1 MDQEPRLAF
10 NTAQAP
16 MWERK
21 TIWVRKTVKLPES
34 QIKQRSMSINLT
46 ENKIIKIT
54 AGQPI
59 SKELLVPDQGN
70 LLMGIGKKT
79 FRREGISTCL
89 LTYVVPSVKHIL

>member
-10 NTAQAP
+10 NTKQAP
-16 MWERK
+16 R
-21 TIWVRKTVKLPES
+21 WVCKIVKLPES

-89 LTYVVPSVKHIL
+89 LT